1 MSPFLLSL
9 GQDGGFVPYKE
20 RIKAYFDRW
29 PGAMEKFEAC
39 WLKHMH
45 AVVFFQ
51 HIWHARVC
59 VCVHA
64 CFSPRRPLVLLLWI
78 RMLARG
84 MKRRP

>member
-59 VCVHA
+59 VCVCMHV
-64 CFSPRRPLVLLLWI
+64 FLLGDRWSYSC
-78 RMLARG
+78 G
-84 MKRRP
+84 YGCWQGE

>member
-59 VCVHA
+59 GGA
-64 CFSPRRPLVLLLWI
+64 CMFFS
-78 RMLARG
+78 
-84 MKRRP
+84 